1 MKASN
6 LHLNLLREAE
16 KVSSSPVRL
25 RVMLPILAHLLCVGC
40 AIWWAVLF
48 MQMMLLRGQLATVRS
63 DLDGKKSAHAAIL
76 SEMAKVRDLQAEL
89 DQLNAYRSG
98 RHTYGPLL
106 AQLAEVMPTNVQLTA
121 ITIPEPPPQMLSNPK
136 MPKLPPLLG
145 PTNTTEAVSLRLT
158 GRTEKAAPVTAF
170 MDTLAGETFKNWLVI
185 DKSGVAAQQ
194 SPRVHSFR
202 QEKTRPSE
210 ETGRRLLAFDV
221 EYRCHERRFEK

>member
-1 MKASN
+1 
-6 LHLNLLREAE
+6 
-16 KVSSSPVRL
+16 
-25 RVMLPILAHLLCVGC
+25 MLPILALLLCVGC
-40 AIWWAVLF
+40 AIWWAILF
-48 MQMMLLRGQLATVRS
+48 MQLILLKGQLATIHT

-121 ITIPEPPPQMLSNPK
+121 ITIPEPLPQMLTNPK

-170 MDTLAGETFKNWLVI
+170 MDTLAGETFKDWLVI
-185 DKSGVAAQQ
+185 EKTGAAARQ

-202 QEKTRPSE
+202 QEARAS
-210 ETGRRLLAFDV
+210 ETGHRLLAFDV
-221 EYRCHERRFEK
+221 EYRCPERRFEK